1 MNLSDQIVSI
11 IRTVVPA
18 IVGAVAVKVGME
30 LGVDIDGA
38 TAGAFAATLCTS
50 LYYAAARQLEA
61 RWPAAGILLG
71 VKRTPTY

>member
-1 MNLSDQIVSI
+1 MNDQIVSL

-18 IVGAVAVKVGME
+18 IVGALCVKASMM

-50 LYYAAARQLEA
+50 VYYAVVRYVE
-61 RWPAAGILLG
+61 RKVPAAGVLLG
-71 VKRTPTY
+71 VRKTPTY